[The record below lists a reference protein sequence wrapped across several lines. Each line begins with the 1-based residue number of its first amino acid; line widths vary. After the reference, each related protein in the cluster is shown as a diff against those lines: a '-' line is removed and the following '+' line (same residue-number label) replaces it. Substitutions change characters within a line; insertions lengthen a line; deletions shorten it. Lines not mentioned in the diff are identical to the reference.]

1 MNVAIQNSLK
11 LKRFLLSQIHIYI
24 KNKDFAETITAF
36 YVDPNSSDHFLC
48 FSKSSSE
55 TERLIFLIA
64 AMKSS
69 FETGRFNLSFGRF
82 RISSGD
88 SPSIARRILIIAVSL
103 QTFVI
108 SAPE

>member
-1 MNVAIQNSLK
+1 MNVAIQNNLK

-64 AMKSS
+64 AMKSP
-69 FETGRFNLSFGRF
+69 FETGRFNLNFGRLL
-82 RISSGD
+82 ISSGER
-88 SPSIARRILIIAVSL
+88 PAIARRILIIAVSL
-103 QTFVI
+103 NIIYI
-108 SAPE
+108 SI